1 MSDGAVS
8 EYDAEVVIVGG
19 GPVGMGLA
27 IELGQRGVHCVLV
40 ERYREPQPIP
50 KGQNLTQRTM
60 EHFHF
65 WGAEAALRAARTIP
79 PSYGIGGLTA
89 YGTLLG
95 PYSYDWLQ
103 RDLVQSF
110 YYTANERLPQYA
122 TEAVLRRRAAELP
135 AVELIYGWDAQ
146 ETQQNDAGVTVTLRE
161 RGVRAAGWFTRS
173 TPSAVTAV
181 DRASASRPV
190 CARRARTTIA

>member
-1 MSDGAVS
+1 LRDVQRPLFPPSHLVLGVRVGVGARRRGNVRVMSDRDVS
-8 EYDAEVVIVGG
+8 RYDAEVVIVGG

-27 IELGQRGVHCVLV
+27 IELGQRGVRAILV
-40 ERYREPQPIP
+40 ERYPEPQPIP

-95 PYSYDWLQ
+95 PYAYD
-103 RDLVQSF
+103 
-110 YYTANERLPQYA
+110 
-122 TEAVLRRRAAELP
+122 
-135 AVELIYGWDAQ
+135 
-146 ETQQNDAGVTVTLRE
+146 
-161 RGVRAAGWFTRS
+161 
-173 TPSAVTAV
+173 
-181 DRASASRPV
+181 
-190 CARRARTTIA
+190 